1 MQWLDFG
8 VPMFKTATKST
19 RRLPSL
25 AALLATGLVLASIGV
40 ALLVVGGKWIQD
52 TSLSVSDFLML
63 AETGP
68 RLGVK
73 TRPSDIVLVHYGE
86 ASAKRLGTRPFVDTD
101 RKVYKNLLDAGA
113 KAVADPRAIA
123 ALLPEDFESNAKPTL
138 EMMSRLEGARGRL
151 VRDVM
156 LGSMVDY
163 DTVRKYDD
171 FIRHD
176 SLSFRSANDSSL
188 HSRICPIADHDLFVL
203 RESMTLW
210 MFRHYMGLD
219 AIIGEEVK
227 GAIDECGLTA
237 FWLSSFP
244 QMATLLGGGDTEPSP
259 SPISIGDRSFR
270 WMPYPGELPQVAP
283 AGFWI
288 DHTLPADSFTL
299 LDYGDVAEG
308 DFDASIIKDR
318 LVVIGLDLR
327 FVQSEHRYRLPSQQ
341 EQVGNSVLLALAG
354 QTLIDDRVM
363 RALPTWGYL
372 VPLFL
377 LTPLCCWLVG
387 RGTVFMAVARG
398 IGLLMVY
405 VIVATIAYRS
415 GWFTDIVV
423 TPSVLALAAIVT
435 GVGRYG
441 YEIRWRNRM
450 TDLFGRYVPRAV
462 VNDLI
467 SKRALESIAVG
478 GTRRSVTVLFA
489 DIRGFTRFT
498 EANEPE
504 QVLDRLNEFL
514 KVMVDCT
521 FANEGTVDKFIGD
534 AMLVLFNA
542 PTDQPD
548 HVQRALQ
555 TAWEI
560 QESLSELI
568 PGYEESELRIG
579 IGIHTGE
586 AIVGNVGTV
595 QRMEYTAIGS
605 TVNVASRLC
614 DRAAGGTT
622 VVSEEVAAAAG
633 DLFEWKSNEPMQVK
647 GIEHPLLTMTLVKPV
662 GNAVKK

>member
-1 MQWLDFG
+1 LKVQWLDFG

-101 RKVYKNLLDAGA
+101 RKGYKNLLDAGA

-210 MFRHYMGLD
+210 LFRHYMGLD

-244 QMATLLGGGDTEPSP
+244 QMSTLLGGGDTEPSP

-405 VIVATIAYRS
+405 VIVATVAYRS
-415 GWFTDIVV
+415 GWFTDSVV

-467 SKRALESIAVG
+467 SKRG
-478 GTRRSVTVLFA
+478 
-489 DIRGFTRFT
+489 
-498 EANEPE
+498 
-504 QVLDRLNEFL
+504 LNEFL

>member
-1 MQWLDFG
+1 ML
-8 VPMFKTATKST
+8 KTNPKST

-25 AALLATGLVLASIGV
+25 P
-40 ALLVVGGKWIQD
+40 ALLVTGLALAAIGVCLLNFGGKWIQD
-52 TSLSVSDFLML
+52 TALSASDFLML
-63 AETGP
+63 SETGP
-68 RLGVK
+68 RLGIQ

-86 ASAKRLGTRPFVDTD
+86 ASAKRLGTKPVVETD
-101 RKVYKNLLDAGA
+101 RRVYKNLLDAGA

-123 ALLPEDFESNAKPTL
+123 ALLPEDFESAAKPTL
-138 EMMSRLEGARGRL
+138 EMMAELEGARGRL
-151 VRDVM
+151 VRDV
-156 LGSMVDY
+156 LLSSTVDY
-163 DTVRKYDD
+163 ESVRKFDD

-176 SLSFRSANDSSL
+176 SVSMRSAIDSAL
-188 HSRICPIADHDLFVL
+188 HSRISPIADHDLFVL
-203 RESMTLW
+203 RDSMSLW
-210 MFRHYMGLD
+210 MFRRYLGLD
-219 AIIGEEVK
+219 PIIGDEVK
-227 GAIDECGLTA
+227 DAIDECGIAA
-237 FWLSSFP
+237 FWLSHFP
-244 QMATLLGGGDTEPSP
+244 QMSALLAGCDTERSP
-259 SPISIGDRSFR
+259 TPLVIGDRSLQ
-270 WMPYPGELPQVAP
+270 WLPYPSEWLQASP

-288 DHTLPADSFTL
+288 DHSQPADAFPK

-308 DFDASIIKDR
+308 DFDASIVKDK
-318 LVVIGLDLR
+318 LVVIGVDFSFVRADL
-327 FVQSEHRYRLPSQQ
+327 RYRLPNQQ
-341 EQVGNSVLLALAG
+341 EQVGNSVLLALG
-354 QTLIDDRVM
+354 TQTLIDDRVM
-363 RALPTWGYL
+363 RRFPAGGHMVLL
-372 VPLFL
+372 IL

-387 RGTVFMAVARG
+387 RGTVFMAVVRG
-398 IGLLMVY
+398 IAVLVAY
-405 VIVATIAYRS
+405 VAFAMIAYRA
-415 GWFTDIVV
+415 GWFTDMVV
-423 TPSVLALAAIVT
+423 TPSILTLAAIFT

-504 QVLDRLNEFL
+504 MVLDRLNEFL
-514 KVMVDCT
+514 KVMVNCT

-560 QESLSELI
+560 QQSLSESI
-568 PGYEESELRIG
+568 PGYDESELRIG

-622 VVSEEVAAAAG
+622 VVSEEVAAAVG
-633 DLFEWKSNEPMQVK
+633 DSFKWKSNEPMQVK
-647 GIEHPLLTMTLVKPV
+647 GIEHPLQTMTLVRPT
-662 GNAVKK
+662 GNVTKE